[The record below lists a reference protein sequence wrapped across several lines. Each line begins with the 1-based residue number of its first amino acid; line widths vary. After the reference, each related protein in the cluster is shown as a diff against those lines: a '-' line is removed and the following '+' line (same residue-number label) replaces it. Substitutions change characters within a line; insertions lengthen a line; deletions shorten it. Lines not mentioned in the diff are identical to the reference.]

1 MKTPRKKLIEKLD
14 KAFSVYIRTRNAN
27 LDGFVECITCGT
39 VRHWKQMQCG
49 HFMSRGKYAT
59 RWNEINCQVQCDGC
73 NRWKQ
78 GEQYK
83 FSKWLDA
90 EYGEGTSDEL
100 VRLSNTTAKFSD
112 SELEEMLNR
121 YLESF

>member
-1 MKTPRKKLIEKLD
+1 MKKTSRKKLIEKLD

-27 LDGFVECITCGT
+27 LDGLVECITCGT

-49 HFMSRGKYAT
+49 HFMSRVKYAT
-59 RWNEINCQVQCDGC
+59 RWNEFNAAPQCQKC
-73 NRWKQ
+73 NIFNQ

-83 FSKWLDA
+83 FAKWL
-90 EYGEGTSDEL
+90 EETYGQEKVEEI

-112 SELEEMLNR
+112 GDLEEMLSR
-121 YLESF
+121 YE